1 MDLGGLQGMK
11 AINRIIDLPCSMDK
25 SYHFHWEVGLCSNR
39 KAIIW
44 PNVIFHQRFSWNN
57 GISLPKR
64 YILGAQVVWGKYNLT
79 RVMQYSI
86 WMYCIWVVAAI
97 IFSHTQ
103 TLTNS
108 HDWWVPCPSNMKS
121 GRCSDRWMLQA
132 CYVTER
138 RMKSS
143 NKKTSLDR
151 VPCQSIDSKT
161 QKSHGFIFQQLD
173 KQSVQHTTN
182 KTTLWLIRNNNSTL
196 LQRLAVLRSAMLV
209 GILSEKH
216 RAEPLR
222 FFPHNN

>member
-1 MDLGGLQGMK
+1 MYIIYNHSYAYLSYVQLAGIQWIEPRIKDRSMDLGGLQGMK
-11 AINRIIDLPCSMDK
+11 AINRFNRITDLPCSMDK

-44 PNVIFHQRFSWNN
+44 PNEIIFHQRFSWNN

-64 YILGAQVVWGKYNLT
+64 YILGAEVVWGRYNLT
-79 RVMQYSI
+79 RVMHYSI

-161 QKSHGFIFQQLD
+161 QKSWFMVSYF
-173 KQSVQHTTN
+173 SNWTN
-182 KTTLWLIRNNNSTL
+182 NLFN
-196 LQRLAVLRSAMLV
+196 M
-209 GILSEKH
+209 
-216 RAEPLR
+216 
-222 FFPHNN
+222 